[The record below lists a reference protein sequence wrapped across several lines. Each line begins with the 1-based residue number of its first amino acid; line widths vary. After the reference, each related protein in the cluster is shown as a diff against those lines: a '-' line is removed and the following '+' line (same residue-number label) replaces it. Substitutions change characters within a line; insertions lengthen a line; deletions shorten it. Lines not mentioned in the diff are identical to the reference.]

1 MIGDGHNFVRT
12 MAHLSDRVADPADQL
27 FQVTVVDDQI
37 GRLTFT
43 SDMARAILHLLGY
56 RQGGKEPTVP
66 APYGTYDLTGSGEP
80 ASWCEIARMVF
91 DLVNGNGDK
100 VRPVSTGEYY
110 VNAAGPIASRPA
122 YSTLDL
128 NKIETT
134 GYQPTNWRES
144 LKAYIE
150 KGATA

>member
-12 MAHLSDRVADPADQL
+12 MKTLSDRVADPADKL
-27 FQVTVVDDQI
+27 AQVTVVDDQY

-43 SDMARAILHLLGY
+43 DDMARAILHLLGY
-56 RQGGKEPTVP
+56 RPGDTEPTNP
-66 APYGTYDLTGSGEP
+66 APYGTYDMTGSGEP
-80 ASWCEIARMVF
+80 ASWYGIARHVF
-91 DLVNGNGDK
+91 DLTNGNGDK
-100 VRPVSTGEYY
+100 VKPVTTGEYY
-110 VNAAGPIASRPA
+110 ANAAGPVSPRPA
-122 YSTLDL
+122 YSTLNL

-134 GYQPTNWRES
+134 GYQPADWRES